1 MNFKEGDMQ
10 QTLHMDQRMSQRGI
24 TMDMVDLTLEYGDV
38 KGDKWVLN
46 RKGLDKTIRELEAA
60 LRTAKK
66 LRDKGGIVVVT
77 EESAL
82 ITAYHYDSKRQ
93 NF

>member
-1 MNFKEGDMQ
+1 MNFKEGNMQ

-46 RKGLDKTIRELEAA
+46 RKGLDKTIRELEMA

-66 LRDKGGIVVVT
+66 LRDKGGIVVVA
-77 EESAL
+77 EETAL